1 MSILTS
7 IKRQI
12 PNIITL
18 CNLTCGVIATIHAA
32 NGALANAAFF
42 ICLGIL
48 FDFFDG
54 LSARALHVTSP
65 LGKELDSLADIVTSG
80 VAPSI
85 ILLQVLT
92 SYAYYNPTLVMSII
106 ALLMPAFSAYRLA
119 KFNLDTRQSHSFLG
133 LPVPCNALIW
143 AAFGILAEKEIVW
156 ASYEF
161 LFGITY
167 TSLIPTDWTTEIFY
181 HHIGLYAIAALSI
194 LTDILMISEVPMFAL
209 KFKNLKWKENKLRF
223 LFLIACAALLVLFG
237 VFGIILC
244 ILLYIILSLLTQKKT
259 ANE

>member
-1 MSILTS
+1 MNIFASA
-7 IKRQI
+7 KRQI

-18 CNLTCGVIATIHAA
+18 CNLTCGVIATNVATH
-32 NGALANAAFF
+32 GQLTDAAFF

-54 LSARALHVTSP
+54 LTARALHVSSP

-80 VAPSI
+80 VAPAF
-85 ILLQVLT
+85 ILINILNCGAFAAP
-92 SYAYYNPTLVMSII
+92 SYLGFI
-106 ALLMPAFSAYRLA
+106 ALLIPAFSAYRLG

-143 AAFGILAEKEIVW
+143 AALGVLAERELAW
-156 ASYEF
+156 ASSELLWY
-161 LFGITY
+161 GIANA
-167 TSLIPTDWTTEIFY
+167 SLISTEWVSVIFCPTGL
-181 HHIGLYAIAALSI
+181 IGLAVLSI
-194 LTDILMISEVPMFAL
+194 LTDILMISEMPMFAL
-209 KFKNLKWKENKLRF
+209 KFKNLSWRDNKLRF
-223 LFLIACAALLVLFG
+223 LFLIACAALIVLFG

-244 ILLYIILSLLTQKKT
+244 ILLYILLSLLTQKKA

>member
-1 MSILTS
+1 MSLFIS

-18 CNLTCGVIATIHAA
+18 CNLTCGVIATNAA
-32 NGALANAAFF
+32 AHGALASAAFF

-54 LSARALHVTSP
+54 LTARALHVASP

-80 VAPSI
+80 VAPAL
-85 ILLQVLT
+85 ILFHILC
-92 SYAYYNPTLVMSII
+92 SGAFADPTYMGII
-106 ALLMPAFSAYRLA
+106 ALLIPAFSAYRLG

-143 AAFGILAEKEIVW
+143 AALGVLAERELSW

-161 LFGITY
+161 LWYKIANA
-167 TSLIPTDWTTEIFY
+167 SLISTEWTSAIFY
-181 HHIGLYAIAALSI
+181 HPAGMIGLAVLSI
-194 LTDILMISEVPMFAL
+194 LTDILMISELPMFAL
-209 KFKNLKWKENKLRF
+209 KFKNLSWRENKLRF
-223 LFLIACAALLVLFG
+223 LFLIACVALLVLFG

-244 ILLYIILSLLTQKKT
+244 ILLYILLSLLTQKKT